1 MATISMANTWMLEIP
16 IFLVVLGIYYRVAVV
31 EKSVEQLRNV
41 VDTLASVVQYLHDAG
56 APNHTEEK
64 GNAHIPNG

>member
-1 MATISMANTWMLEIP
+1 
-16 IFLVVLGIYYRVAVV
+16 
-31 EKSVEQLRNV
+31 
-41 VDTLASVVQYLHDAG
+41 VQYLHDAG